1 MTRALTPFHGRRGHR
16 REVTPR
22 PVDLPWLTAEQM
34 AEVDRA
40 MVQDYGILLPQMM
53 ELAGRHLASLA
64 RERFRAETEQCLDT
78 VILAGTG
85 GNGGGALV
93 AARRLAGW
101 GINVAVVLAANAD
114 RLGEVPR
121 HQLEIVRQMGIEVH
135 DAHELLHHSPGLI
148 IDGLLGY
155 GIRGDPRERA
165 AMLIRW
171 ANTMAAPTLALDLPS
186 GLDATTGAAGEP
198 TIEATAT
205 MTLALP
211 KEGLR
216 KDGADRFV
224 GELYLADIGVP
235 RQLYARPPLNLA
247 APDVFATSDRVR
259 LS

>member
-1 MTRALTPFHGRRGHR
+1 
-16 REVTPR
+16 VTLQR
-22 PVDLPWLTAEQM
+22 TDVPWLTSEQM

-40 MVQDYGILLPQMM
+40 MVQDYSILLPQMM

-64 RERFRAETEQCLDT
+64 RERFRDESERGQGTM
-78 VILAGTG
+78 VLAGKG

-101 GINVAVVLAANAD
+101 GINVSVVLAADAN
-114 RLGEVPR
+114 LFGEVPR

-135 DAHELLHHSPGLI
+135 DAHELLHCSPGLI

-155 GIRGDPRERA
+155 GVRGDPRERV

-171 ANTMAAPTLALDLPS
+171 ANTMAASTLALDLPS

-198 TIEATAT
+198 TIEAAAT

-216 KDGADRFV
+216 ASGADRFV

-235 RQLYARPPLNLA
+235 RQLYTRPPLNLE
-247 APDVFATSDRVR
+247 APDAFAISDRVR
-259 LS
+259 LD

>member
-1 MTRALTPFHGRRGHR
+1 MQQ
-16 REVTPR
+16 EQN
-22 PVDLPWLTAEQM
+22 LPWLTAKQM

-40 MVQDYGILLPQMM
+40 LVQDYGILLPQMM
-53 ELAGRHLASLA
+53 ELAGRHLACLA
-64 RERFRAETEQCLDT
+64 RERFLSESEQQRKT
-78 VILAGTG
+78 VILVGKG

-101 GINVAVVLAANAD
+101 GISVSVALATDAD
-114 RLGEVPR
+114 LFGEVPR

-135 DAHELLHHSPGLI
+135 DADELVHHSPGLI

-155 GIRGDPRERA
+155 GVHGDPRERI

-216 KDGADRFV
+216 REGADRFV

-235 RQLYARPPLNLA
+235 CQLYTRPPLNLE

>member
-1 MTRALTPFHGRRGHR
+1 
-16 REVTPR
+16 
-22 PVDLPWLTAEQM
+22 
-34 AEVDRA
+34 

-64 RERFRAETEQCLDT
+64 RERFLSELERNQSA
-78 VILAGTG
+78 VILAGKG

-101 GINVAVVLAANAD
+101 GINVTVVLSAHAEL
-114 RLGEVPR
+114 LGEVPR
-121 HQLEIVRQMGIEVH
+121 HQFEIVRRMGIEVRGN
-135 DAHELLHHSPGLI
+135 DDLPQDSPGLI
-148 IDGLLGY
+148 IDGVIGY
-155 GIRGDPRERA
+155 RLRGDPRGSTA
-165 AMLIRW
+165 TLIRW
-171 ANTMAAPTLALDLPS
+171 ANAMAAPTLALDLPS
-186 GLDATTGAAGEP
+186 GLDATTGGAGQP

-216 KDGADRFV
+216 AAGADRFV

-247 APDVFATSDRVR
+247 EPDVFAVSDRVR

>member
-1 MTRALTPFHGRRGHR
+1 VTSPRA
-16 REVTPR
+16 EV
-22 PVDLPWLTAEQM
+22 PWLTAEQM

-64 RERFRAETEQCLDT
+64 RERFRAEIEQGQGA
-78 VILAGTG
+78 VILAGKG

-101 GINVAVVLAANAD
+101 GINVSVVLAADAES
-114 RLGEVPR
+114 LGEVPR
-121 HQLEIVRQMGIEVH
+121 HQLEIAREMGIDVRDDH
-135 DAHELLHHSPGLI
+135 DLLQHSPGLI
-148 IDGLLGY
+148 IDGVIGY
-155 GIRGDPRERA
+155 GLRGDPRGRA

-198 TIEATAT
+198 TIEAAAT

-216 KDGADRFV
+216 GDGADQFV

-235 RQLYARPPLNLA
+235 RQLYTRPPLNLA
-247 APDVFATSDRVR
+247 APGVFAASDRVR